1 MTENSSNN
9 NSNSDSY
16 DFTIILSIILFSC
29 IIYLFQQLLNS
40 VNILS
45 IEKNNELF
53 ENVINSIYFSVTTF
67 STVGFGDISTNT
79 SFMSKITIWSML
91 FILIAYEIF
100 NYDIYDDTE
109 YKNSNKFKH
118 FFFVLFIQFIWTCV
132 HYSAFIGGG
141 KKTGD
146 ECLTK
151 NNLKEE
157 YFKCYENP
165 YKPNK
170 CNKDILNAYNY
181 DICEVKKIRPEYQL
195 QENSIKFIE
204 FFEYALVIRST
215 VGFGNTYPSY
225 ISGKI
230 TTIINIL
237 FNLFA
242 EKTLL
247 NIFLHKKSN
256 ADSDKDKVDS

>member
-118 FFFVLFIQFIWTCV
+118 FFEPLEDSIKKFFESFDDFIQRTKIATFF
-132 HYSAFIGGG
+132 AF
-141 KKTGD
+141 
-146 ECLTK
+146 LTQLIK
-151 NNLKEE
+151 
-157 YFKCYENP
+157 
-165 YKPNK
+165 
-170 CNKDILNAYNY
+170 
-181 DICEVKKIRPEYQL
+181 VK
-195 QENSIKFIE
+195 F
-204 FFEYALVIRST
+204 
-215 VGFGNTYPSY
+215 
-225 ISGKI
+225 
-230 TTIINIL
+230 
-237 FNLFA
+237 
-242 EKTLL
+242 
-247 NIFLHKKSN
+247 KSN
-256 ADSDKDKVDS
+256 HFIHIPINLQLLALSFLVPGFWPKSGRTARSAWRAGPR